1 MIELI
6 AQIFGMVF
14 VGVIIVCIVFTFGEY
29 IIEDY
34 KLRKNKK

>member
-1 MIELI
+1 MIEII

-34 KLRKNKK
+34 KLRKNRK